1 MIQENPIHRP
11 SANTL
16 VHHPCICP
24 DATKSKAQLRKELNQ
39 EKFKNEM
46 LQRKVKKYEQQI
58 NKIDS
63 PMITTSTNRFNVAAS
78 LNNSNVNMIST
89 TSQQNNNN
97 NNARE
102 NNNEMPSKTYVNKF
116 VRSFSSSTIL

>member
-1 MIQENPIHRP
+1 MIQENPMHRP
-11 SANTL
+11 SASTL

-63 PMITTSTNRFNVAAS
+63 PIVSATANRFNVAS
-78 LNNSNVNMIST
+78 LANSNNNLNMIAN
-89 TSQQNNNN
+89 QHLK
-97 NNARE
+97 AE
-102 NNNEMPSKTYVNKF
+102 NNLHVNEASSKNYTSKF
-116 VRSFSSSTIL
+116 VRSFSSSLL

>member
-1 MIQENPIHRP
+1 MIQENPTQRP

-24 DATKSKAQLRKELNQ
+24 DATKTKAQLRKELNQ

-63 PMITTSTNRFNVAAS
+63 PIVSTSTNRFNAAAVS
-78 LNNSNVNMIST
+78 LQNASNASNQHLNIKES
-89 TSQQNNNN
+89 
-97 NNARE
+97 
-102 NNNEMPSKTYVNKF
+102 NEMATSKSYTNKF

>member
-1 MIQENPIHRP
+1 MIQENPTQRP

-24 DATKSKAQLRKELNQ
+24 DATKTKAQLRKELNQ

-63 PMITTSTNRFNVAAS
+63 PIVSTSTNRFNAAAVS
-78 LNNSNVNMIST
+78 LQNASNASNQHLNIKES
-89 TSQQNNNN
+89 NNNN
-97 NNARE
+97 N
-102 NNNEMPSKTYVNKF
+102 EMATSKSYTNKF